1 VQGRDINLSRE
12 RIEASRNFMNKLWN
26 VSRFVLMNEEGF
38 SAFEGLVDLDIK
50 DRWII
55 SRFHRLLGEVEEAL
69 DSLDF
74 GRYAQLLYDFVWGE
88 YCDWYIEWS
97 KIDLFQGG
105 ERKKRKAQNVLIY
118 LLSGILKLLHPVVP
132 FITEEIWQNLPV
144 KERES
149 IMIAPWP
156 YKEEK
161 WLDEEAEKTIY
172 FLQDVIREIRYLRA
186 ELGIPPKEECQVI
199 LNLSDEESY
208 RYMKGNFSYVESLA
222 KCLILE
228 AGYNLKKP
236 ESVATGRVQ
245 GADIYLLV
253 GGVIDLNK
261 EVERLNKK
269 LSRLQKEEERL
280 RERLN
285 NFSFLH
291 RAPEE
296 VVEKEKKRFA
306 DLIKEKEKL
315 ETLLEGI

>member
-1 VQGRDINLSRE
+1 
-12 RIEASRNFMNKLWN
+12 
-26 VSRFVLMNEEGF
+26 
-38 SAFEGLVDLDIK
+38 
-50 DRWII
+50 
-55 SRFHRLLGEVEEAL
+55 
-69 DSLDF
+69 
-74 GRYAQLLYDFVWGE
+74 
-88 YCDWYIEWS
+88 
-97 KIDLFQGG
+97 
-105 ERKKRKAQNVLIY
+105 
-118 LLSGILKLLHPVVP
+118 
-132 FITEEIWQNLPV
+132 V

-222 KCLILE
+222 KCSILE